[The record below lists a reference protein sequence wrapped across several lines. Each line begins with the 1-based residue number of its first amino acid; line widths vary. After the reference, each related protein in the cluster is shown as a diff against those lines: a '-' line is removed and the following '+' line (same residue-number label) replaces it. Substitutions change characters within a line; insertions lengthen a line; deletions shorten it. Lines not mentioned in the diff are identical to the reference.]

1 MFSVLILHTEDTYN
15 YQKKLAKMGENINL
29 KNISGK
35 KLMCS
40 FSTLKD
46 IEGKIPFKN
55 RTIAFS
61 GKGDYHYLTY
71 LFLKRIKKPFTL
83 VVFDNHLD
91 NQTIFDKN
99 FISCG
104 SWINNALNLK
114 SVEKIIVVKP
124 KKEFSD
130 NKKLKII
137 GFEPETLE
145 RDLKKSRN
153 IYISIDKDI
162 LSEKHLKTNWDG
174 GDFSPQMVLKMLENI
189 PEEKIIGA
197 DICGEPDENNI
208 FEIQKSERINLMLL
222 NAIAKSP
229 IFKREF
235 VS

>member
-1 MFSVLILHTEDTYN
+1 MFSVFILHNEETYN
-15 YQKKLAKMGENINL
+15 YQKSLLKTGQNIDL
-29 KNISGK
+29 RGIQGK

-40 FSTLKD
+40 FQTLEK
-46 IEGKIPFKN
+46 IEKKIPLKN
-55 RTIAFS
+55 RTIAFL

-91 NQTIFDKN
+91 NQPAFDKN
-99 FISCG
+99 LISCG
-104 SWINNALNLK
+104 SWINNALNLRF
-114 SVEKIIVVKP
+114 VEKIIVIKP
-124 KKEFSD
+124 ETEFSN
-130 NKKLKII
+130 NKNLKII
-137 GFEPETLE
+137 GFEPETLVRE
-145 RDLKKSRN
+145 LKKSRN

-162 LSEKHLKTNWDG
+162 LDEKHLKTNWDG
-174 GDFSPQMVLKMLENI
+174 GNFSPQMVLKMLENI

>member
-1 MFSVLILHTEDTYN
+1 MFSVFILHNEETYN
-15 YQKKLAKMGENINL
+15 YQKSLSKTGQNIDL
-29 KNISGK
+29 RNIQGK

-40 FSTLKD
+40 FQTLEK
-46 IEGKIPFKN
+46 IEKKIPFKN
-55 RTIAFS
+55 RTIAFL
-61 GKGDYHYLTY
+61 GKGDYHYFTY

-91 NQTIFDKN
+91 NQPAFDKN

-114 SVEKIIVVKP
+114 FLEKIIVIKP
-124 KKEFSD
+124 ETEFSN
-130 NKKLKII
+130 NKNLKII

-145 RDLKKSRN
+145 KELTKSRN

-162 LSEKHLKTNWDG
+162 LDEKHLKTNWDG

-222 NAIAKSP
+222 NALVKSP
-229 IFKREF
+229 IFKKEF